1 MEYMHAEQIHVSGLC
16 KENGFISVYNCKWL
30 KLFFDT
36 IFSFSKSLQPFSENR
51 YGNSNSSRIR
61 Q

>member
-1 MEYMHAEQIHVSGLC
+1 MKQYKCGLC
-16 KENGFISVYNCKWL
+16 KEKGFKVYKWL
-30 KLFFDT
+30 KLFFDI